1 MIKKTWKVPAGVPL
15 PRISVKWN
23 LQLLPRHSGTFQH
36 TTYNFRWQ
44 KSFPNLQFVTRWG
57 ESLFN
62 HPLQPVPRASWYPIC
77 SFTTSIDRSVSSFY
91 GWKWLLYVHACF
103 GEFQEIYSGSEPMGL
118 WSDGPNIPRFFEVVF
133 CKLECVFLLYNHP

>member
-1 MIKKTWKVPAGVPL
+1 MIKKTWEYQLNETREYQLNETYHYSLGILVPSSI
-15 PRISVKWN
+15 PRTIFGGKRAF
-23 LQLLPRHSGTFQH
+23 P
-36 TTYNFRWQ
+36 TYNLSPDGE
-44 KSFPNLQFVTRWG
+44 KACSTILYCLYHVHPDMQFAP
-57 ESLFN
+57 L
-62 HPLQPVPRASWYPIC
+62 HPPY
-77 SFTTSIDRSVSSFY
+77 IDRSVSSFY